1 MGSKLENAAD
11 VHELERMA
19 SVGMGSG
26 SSCAEREL
34 AGKEKPKGS
43 RTNSASGSVD
53 AAGTKS
59 VMARWSVLWEGCE
72 MRQ

>member
-11 VHELERMA
+11 VHEPERTA

-26 SSCAEREL
+26 SSCAEQEL

-43 RTNSASGSVD
+43 RTNLASGSDD
-53 AAGTKS
+53 AAGRKS
-59 VMARWSVLWEGCE
+59 VTARWSVLWEGCE
-72 MRQ
+72 MHL

>member
-1 MGSKLENAAD
+1 MGSKLENVAD
-11 VHELERMA
+11 VHEPGRMA

-26 SSCAEREL
+26 SSCAEQEL

-43 RTNSASGSVD
+43 PTNLASGSDD
-53 AAGTKS
+53 AAGRKS
-59 VMARWSVLWEGCE
+59 VTARWSVPWVGCE